1 MRIAIVGGGIS
12 GLATAFYVKRLAP
25 ESEVTLLEAAPRLG
39 GTMVTR
45 DIEGFRFEGGSNGF
59 LSNKP
64 WTLDFVEEAGAE
76 GILVRSNDAARIRY
90 IYTDA
95 LHRLPES
102 PPAFLA
108 TPLISWRAKLRV
120 LGEVFT
126 PARRDISDE
135 TLQSFGYRRVGKAF
149 TDTFL
154 DPMSAGI
161 FASTPARLSVNAA
174 FPAVV
179 RLEQQYGGLFRGML
193 KRRKRSAG
201 PGGVLMSFRGG
212 VGGFIDHMAGVL
224 GESARTGIAVNGL
237 ARSGG
242 GYRLDTSSGELEFD
256 RVVLST
262 PAPAASRI
270 LGDIDPV
277 AAGWLAQIEYSPI
290 SVVGFGYR
298 HLAHDLPGFGLLTT
312 SAAGLDILGVLW
324 DSSIFPD
331 RAPAG
336 GKALR
341 VMIGGQRSPALALES
356 EGRLIEIARE
366 GVRRTMGVD
375 DAPDVTFVQRWPQ
388 GIPNYPVGHL
398 ANADRLFA
406 RLADHPGLYLNSNA
420 YYGIGLNDCVGNSR
434 LCAEKVVAGE
444 PWRGGPLLP
453 P

>member
-1 MRIAIVGGGIS
+1 
-12 GLATAFYVKRLAP
+12 
-25 ESEVTLLEAAPRLG
+25 
-39 GTMVTR
+39 
-45 DIEGFRFEGGSNGF
+45 
-59 LSNKP
+59 
-64 WTLDFVEEAGAE
+64 
-76 GILVRSNDAARIRY
+76 
-90 IYTDA
+90 
-95 LHRLPES
+95 
-102 PPAFLA
+102 
-108 TPLISWRAKLRV
+108 
-120 LGEVFT
+120 
-126 PARRDISDE
+126 
-135 TLQSFGYRRVGKAF
+135 
-149 TDTFL
+149 
-154 DPMSAGI
+154 
-161 FASTPARLSVNAA
+161 
-174 FPAVV
+174 
-179 RLEQQYGGLFRGML
+179 
-193 KRRKRSAG
+193 
-201 PGGVLMSFRGG
+201 MSFRGG

-224 GESARTGIAVNGL
+224 GESVRTGVAVNGL

-242 GYRLDTSSGELEFD
+242 GYRLDTSAGELEVD

-270 LGDIDPV
+270 LGDLDPV

-298 HLAHDLPGFGLLTT
+298 QLAHDLPGFGLLTT

-356 EGRLIEIARE
+356 EERLIAIARE

-406 RLADHPGLYLNSNA
+406 RIADHPGLYLNSNA